1 MRALSLVF
9 LLFVGCGNAEGPAPA
24 GVDGGATALTT
35 TVAALDTLAERSA
48 VSLSGRVLDHAAGE
62 RELVLDDGTGLV
74 RVRLPEDPPGL
85 VGHRLFVQGALLR
98 DDGTPLV
105 EAAEWLYDSTAIS
118 VHSD

>member
-1 MRALSLVF
+1 MRALSLA
-9 LLFVGCGNAEGPAPA
+9 LLLLVGCGNADGPAPA
-24 GVDGGATALTT
+24 GTDGDAAALTT

-48 VSLSGRVLDHAAGE
+48 VSLSGRVLDHASGE

-74 RVRLPEDPPGL
+74 RIRLPEAPPGL
-85 VGHRLFVQGALLR
+85 VGHRLFVQGALRR
-98 DDGTPLV
+98 DADAPLV